1 MGIGKNGMGQTLT
14 CNRNLKGKLVFLKNT
29 VINQYNSNKEI
40 YKKKDEITYN
50 WFEKNPKCFWHPPP
64 RIKKN
69 QNQLLLGHLIGPW
82 CEKRTS
88 IRQTRPQN
96 L

>member
-1 MGIGKNGMGQTLT
+1 MV
-14 CNRNLKGKLVFLKNT
+14 R
-29 VINQYNSNKEI
+29 
-40 YKKKDEITYN
+40 KKSEMLLAPT
-50 WFEKNPKCFWHPPP
+50 PPEL
-64 RIKKN
+64 KKN

-96 L
+96 LLGLDTMNQT